1 MEHYDGAFHR
11 DQRKL
16 LLYDDW
22 NSWGDVIA
30 NIMTLSRN
38 KPCEGSQPS
47 QGYKEDI
54 MGKLSDKVA
63 LITGGTSGIG
73 KATALLFAEE
83 GANVVITGRR
93 AELGQH
99 LVREIQQRA
108 ARGIF
113 VQADHSKADDCSR
126 VVEQTLAEFGR
137 VDILFNNAG
146 IVTSGTAET
155 TTDEVWNDT
164 LAINVTAVWRMCK
177 LVIPIMKKQGYGA
190 IVNNGSDW
198 SVVAGTDA
206 LPYIASKGA
215 VGMMTKA
222 MALDY
227 ARENI
232 RVNAVC
238 PGDTLV
244 DRWIEKG
251 YFENSDPV
259 TIAEALEESSA
270 YIPMGRF
277 GKPEEIAQAVLFLAS
292 DDSSFITGHLLLVDG
307 GNTAQ

>member
-1 MEHYDGAFHR
+1 ME
-11 DQRKL
+11 
-16 LLYDDW
+16 
-22 NSWGDVIA
+22 
-30 NIMTLSRN
+30 
-38 KPCEGSQPS
+38 
-47 QGYKEDI
+47 
-54 MGKLSDKVA
+54 KLSGKA
-63 LITGGTSGIG
+63 AIITGATSGIG
-73 KATALLFAEE
+73 KATALLFADE
-83 GANVVITGRR
+83 GADLAITGRR
-93 AELGQH
+93 VELGQH
-99 LVREIQQRA
+99 LENEIRQKGVRCV
-108 ARGIF
+108 F
-113 VQADHSKADDCSR
+113 VEADHRQADDCSR
-126 VVEQTLAEFGR
+126 VVERTLSEFGR

-155 TTDEVWNDT
+155 TSEEVWNET
-164 LAINVTAVWRMCK
+164 FAINVTAVWRMCK
-177 LVIPIMKKQGYGA
+177 LVLPHMKRQGKGV

-198 SVVAGTDA
+198 SVVAGQDA

-244 DRWIEKG
+244 DRWVEKG
-251 YFENSDPV
+251 YFEDSDPV
-259 TIAEALEESSA
+259 TIEEAMKESSA

-292 DDSSFITGHLLLVDG
+292 DDSSFVTGHLLLVDG

>member
-1 MEHYDGAFHR
+1 MP
-11 DQRKL
+11 
-16 LLYDDW
+16 
-22 NSWGDVIA
+22 
-30 NIMTLSRN
+30 
-38 KPCEGSQPS
+38 PCYCEYNQIVKARFSCPFS
-47 QGYKEDI
+47 ERH

-63 LITGGTSGIG
+63 IITGATSGIG

-83 GANVVITGRR
+83 GANVVMTGRR
-93 AELGQH
+93 LELGQRV
-99 LVREIQQRA
+99 LEEIQDRG

-113 VQADHSKADDCSR
+113 VQADHSQADDCSR
-126 VVEQTLAEFGR
+126 VVEQTLSELGR

-146 IVTSGTAET
+146 IVTSGSAET
-155 TTDEVWNDT
+155 TSEEVWNET
-164 LAINVTAVWRMCK
+164 LAINVTAVWRMSK
-177 LVIPIMKKQGYGA
+177 LVLPHMRKQGKGV

-198 SVVAGTDA
+198 SVVAGKDA
-206 LPYIASKGA
+206 FPYIMSKGA
-215 VGMMTKA
+215 VAMMTKA

-238 PGDTLV
+238 PGDTFV
-244 DRWIEKG
+244 DRWMEKG
-251 YFENSDPV
+251 YFEYSDPV
-259 TIAEALEESSA
+259 TIDQAMNESSA

-292 DDSSFITGHLLLVDG
+292 DDSSFVTGHLLLVDG